1 MQRARDLVQRFPH
14 FTQHSICGTEPADKR
29 AINSP
34 VNEQIHAK
42 HRLTESPST
51 GQHVETAGLIDD
63 ELLTWMEHRQY
74 QLNLFWLGFSH
85 A

>member
-1 MQRARDLVQRFPH
+1 MQWSRDLVERFPD
-14 FTQHSICGTEPADKR
+14 FAQHPICGTEPADKR
-29 AINSP
+29 A
-34 VNEQIHAK
+34 VNRLVDEQIHAK
-42 HRLTESPST
+42 HCLTETPTT
-51 GQHVETAGLIDD
+51 GQHIEARRLIDD